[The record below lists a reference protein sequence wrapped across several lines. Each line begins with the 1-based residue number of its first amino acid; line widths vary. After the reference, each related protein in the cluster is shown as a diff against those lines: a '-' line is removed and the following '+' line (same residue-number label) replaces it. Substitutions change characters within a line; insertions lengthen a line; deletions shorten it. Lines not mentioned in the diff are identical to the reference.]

1 MNQAFLKNDF
11 KINLVVLSI
20 QFLIAIFS
28 LSCQTKK
35 ETQPNIL
42 ILLADDMGYGDL
54 GSYGGVAKTP
64 NLDKLALDGIRFTEC
79 YSGAPNCSPARVSLL
94 TGRAPTRVGMYS
106 YRPPN
111 HVMHLRDQEVTIA
124 ELLKTNGY
132 QTAHFGKWHLSCLP
146 QDTSLNQPQP
156 NQQGF
161 EYSLG
166 TENNS
171 LPSHLNPINFV
182 RNGKEVGELKGYSS
196 QLLADEVEGWF
207 KKDYKNDAPFFMYVP
222 FHEPH
227 AKVAAPPEL
236 VAHYADYD
244 KKSAEYFACIENM
257 DLAVGRIL
265 VLLESKGL
273 KENTLIFFASDNG
286 SYRYESNGELRGK
299 KGGIYDGGIKVPGIF
314 SWPKVFGK
322 NRVSNVP
329 IWFPDVLPT
338 VSHFAGITPP
348 LDRRIDGINL
358 MPLLEEDEGLSREQ
372 PMLWYFYRSSP
383 EVAMR
388 KGDYMLVARAYDTIR
403 RTHHMSDI
411 DMPFTKDFKPDF
423 FELYDVSKDAGQLND
438 LALSEAEKLD
448 EMKLEFSALFDD
460 IKNEG
465 PYWEGLPEYNPKKAG
480 HNKVKEFQSNQERFL
495 NK

>member
-1 MNQAFLKNDF
+1 MNTNKELNVYLFL
-11 KINLVVLSI
+11 LVFALFTACDQSEPVD
-20 QFLIAIFS
+20 
-28 LSCQTKK
+28 K
-35 ETQPNIL
+35 PNIL
-42 ILLADDMGYGDL
+42 ILLADDMGYDDL

-64 NLDKLALDGIRFTEC
+64 NLDKLASDGIRFTEC

-94 TGRAPTRVGMYS
+94 TGRAPTRAGMYS

-111 HVMHLRDQEVTIA
+111 HVMHLQDQEITIA

-132 QTAHFGKWHLSCLP
+132 QTAHFGKWHVSCLP

-156 NQQGF
+156 DQQGF
-161 EYSLG
+161 DYSLG

-171 LPSHLNPINFV
+171 LPSHLNPTNFI
-182 RNGKEVGELKGYSS
+182 RNGEAVGELKGYSS

-207 KKDYKNDAPFFMYVP
+207 KKDYKKAEPFFMYVP

-227 AKVAAPPEL
+227 ARVAAPPEL
-236 VAHYADYD
+236 VAHYSDFD

-265 VLLESKGL
+265 SLLESKGL
-273 KENTLIFFASDNG
+273 REKTLIFFASDNG
-286 SYRYESNGELRGK
+286 SYRYESNGKLRGK

-314 SWPKVFGK
+314 SWPKNFDT

-329 IWFPDVLPT
+329 IWFPDLLPT
-338 VSHFAGITPP
+338 ISHFAGVAPP
-348 LDRRIDGINL
+348 SNRRIDGINL
-358 MPLLEEDEGLSREQ
+358 TPLLTGGTSISREQ

-388 KGDYMLVARAYDTIR
+388 KGDYMLVARAYDTIP

-411 DMPFTKDFKPDF
+411 DMPFTKNFKPDF
-423 FELYDVSKDAGQLND
+423 FELYNVSTDVGQRMD
-438 LALSEAEKLD
+438 LAHSEPQKLD
-448 EMKLEFSALFDD
+448 ELKSEFLSLFDE

-480 HNKVKEFQSNQERFL
+480 HNKVKEFLSNQKRFL
-495 NK
+495 GE